1 MNTTEPK
8 RIFTAL
14 ADALFGEPNGF
25 KLREREFQR
34 TTILVCEPKRQFYGR
49 IIGSGGRV
57 IQAFQIVLGLA
68 GRKAGKAHALQVLEL
83 DKEGKAERLPF
94 VPNLNWNCEWIEVLA
109 ASVAKAMF
117 HLSMVQAHDEDNG
130 TTTLEIVT
138 EEKLPLPEARVAEA
152 LSTIFHAIGKAH
164 GREVNVSFKVSK

>member
-1 MNTTEPK
+1 MSEPK

-14 ADALFGEPNGF
+14 ADALFGEPKGF
-25 KLREREFQR
+25 NLREREFQG
-34 TTILVCEPKRQFYGR
+34 TTILVVDVKRAFYGR

-68 GRKAGKAHALQVLEL
+68 GRKAGKAHALQVIEI
-83 DKEGKAERLPF
+83 DKTDKPERLPF
-94 VPNLNWNCEWIEVLA
+94 VPNLNWQSEWIELLA
-109 ASVAKAMF
+109 GNVAGAMF
-117 HLSMVQAHDEDNG
+117 NVSIFRAVDTDDG
-130 TTTLEIVT
+130 KTILEIET
-138 EEKLPLPEARVAEA
+138 ADKLPLPQAKIAEA

>member
-1 MNTTEPK
+1 MTEPK
-8 RIFTAL
+8 RIFIAL
-14 ADALFGEPNGF
+14 ADALFGEPKGF
-25 KLREREFQR
+25 KLREREFQG
-34 TTILVCEPKRQFYGR
+34 TTILICDVKQQFYGR

-83 DKEGKAERLPF
+83 DKEGRPERLPF
-94 VPNLNWNCEWIEVLA
+94 VPNLNWQSEWLELLAGEVTD
-109 ASVAKAMF
+109 AMF
-117 HLSMVQAHDEDNG
+117 NASTVHAQDTDDGKTV
-130 TTTLEIVT
+130 LEIET
-138 EEKLPLPEARVAEA
+138 RDKLPLPEARVAGA